1 MLRALITGVTGQDG
15 SYLAEQL
22 TTAGDEVFGLI
33 RGQAN
38 PRREWIQNLV
48 PTLRLIEG
56 DLLDQSSLYRA
67 ITIADPEVIYN
78 LGAITYIGVSWN
90 QPTLMSEVTGLGPL
104 RMLEA
109 VHSINPDIKFV
120 QASTSEMFGNAR
132 ITPQRETTPL
142 APLSPYGAAKAFAHH
157 LTINYRESYNMHAS
171 TVIMFN
177 HESPRRGLEFVTRKV
192 ANAAAKIASGD
203 RKELL
208 RLGSLTPCRDWGWAP
223 AYMRALPP
231 IVGRDEPGDYVL
243 ATGEAHSVKEL
254 CQVAFESVGL
264 NHEDWIGYD
273 PNMIRPAD
281 VPHLLGHAE
290 KAKKLLGWE
299 PTIRFKEIVE
309 RMVRAERESS

>member
-1 MLRALITGVTGQDG
+1 MRVLITGVTGQDG

-22 TTAGDEVFGLI
+22 AAAGHQVFGLI

-38 PRREWIQNLV
+38 HRRQWIQNLV
-48 PTLRLIEG
+48 PSIELIEG

-109 VHSINPDIKFV
+109 IRAINPDIKFV

-132 ITPQRETTPL
+132 EAPQNETTPL
-142 APLSPYGAAKAFAHH
+142 ALRSPYGAAKAFAHH

-171 TVIMFN
+171 TAIMFN

-192 ANAAAKIASGD
+192 THAAAEIADGW
-203 RKELL
+203 KETL

-223 AYMRALPP
+223 EYMRALPL
-231 IVGRDEPGDYVL
+231 IAARDEPGDYVL

-264 NHEDWIGYD
+264 NYEDWLGYD
-273 PNMIRPAD
+273 ESMIRPAD
-281 VPHLLGHAE
+281 VPHLLGDAS
-290 KAKKLLGWE
+290 KARKFLAWQ
-299 PTIRFKEIVE
+299 PTIRFREIVE